1 MRKVGIAG
9 FAVAVFAIGAAVFGA
24 SCGQTPVN
32 VPIRTFEGAQKV
44 AVVCL
49 EVNDSNG
56 TALPTAKP
64 SSQNLCAPVPPNV
77 VGSPLPYHLISVVT
91 QTTRGE
97 LAVVDLTA
105 GYVVDEDK
113 STPGINFIPV
123 GKNPTDVAVS
133 PDAMWTYVSS
143 AAPTKPAIYA
153 IPSSRL
159 LGDSTSTATPPLLLT
174 DLPACSL
181 PQIPLALAVATTPK
195 ASAADG
201 GTADGGNGADGGAAV
216 TYSILALL
224 SGQGRTPAQVVAI
237 DPTML
242 TDNVAPT
249 GALPPCKVSGATTFS
264 AELPASWAP
273 GPAWPD
279 GVPYADASLADSEPP
294 LGPPSQCSNTP
305 SDAGA
310 SDGGRPATPEMDAA
324 APQGNGDD
332 DEAGEGDAAA
342 EDAAAEDAGVQQ
354 TESPDGGTAASAVDA
369 GLDAGFAI
377 TLGPVAPPSP
387 VSMVMRDDVHLL
399 YVADSA
405 IPVIHVIDVT
415 QPSAPRELEP
425 LLATSVAQPTRV
437 VQLRSGGM
445 ALSPPTRDYKRY
457 LYAIDYPGGSLM
469 VFDVTDLS
477 SPHVPMQ
484 RPHQELNPLAPADR
498 LTFAAPVA
506 AVAFVQ
512 HDWPVQVP
520 GDTVHAYQGLLC
532 NPNPNAHP
540 TPTSFKDLGA
550 YYRADQASVIQ
561 PLGTVE
567 GFPYRLRGI
576 FAFATLTNGT
586 MVTIDVDD
594 WDAPCRR
601 PDPMSAG
608 PITQAGKVYAGGL
621 TGSLDIQQPD
631 AGATPDSPTYL
642 DPYHAPITYQ
652 ASISE
657 SAAVTLEP
665 FFPVSAPN
673 RIRSGFLVRNDPTA
687 GVHVPTIAQPP
698 ELQDLNGTPVTTLSQ
713 PGTLRPLLLPT
724 TLDPGF
730 IDPSQI
736 QNPTEPDPNLR
747 TSFPKVVTFPA
758 SKNPPTPGVRLS
770 FDDPTVQTGQ
780 DWTVA
785 YEGVLPSSNGI
796 VGDITTT
803 DSFRTLRFTMAGANL
818 CGLGIED
825 WNIGTARANA
835 ALGEM
840 EHLRLLSEPTPP
852 PDAGAADAGDGGAAG
867 ASSDVRHKLPSWT
880 ADYVEITD
888 DILPKTD
895 PYWGIPSYPASTP
908 SVDSCWAIPGNDL
921 ADALNTPAPSP
932 HAAARFNLC
941 QEVYGTPGTNPDA
954 SPSRD
959 APILYAF
966 KDHLVVGPF
975 RFNGQLEETTSRTI
989 DPNDPNG
996 PRHLELMACCFH
1008 KQAAIKVRTGGEW
1021 VAVGQNGIGLLH
1033 HVIAQPSPHPETSQ
1047 CVLSCDPRFALLNAR
1062 SFDVPWSAPGSC
1074 SALPPETL
1082 SAAAIDRNNVL
1093 AMRNPMFSYVTWAG
1107 CGPLTT
1113 PPDAHTLTARDLTWK
1128 FSVGGA
1134 FSPLT
1139 IALSG
1144 TSGAA
1149 VSPQSMLFI
1158 NSLGQLAVV
1167 DGAQQGLVL
1176 IDLNTVAFSNNY
1188 F

>member
-9 FAVAVFAIGAAVFGA
+9 FAVAAFAIGAAVFGA

-32 VPIRTFEGAQKV
+32 VPIHTFEGAQKV

-49 EVNDSNG
+49 KVNDANG
-56 TALPTAKP
+56 NAITPAVP
-64 SSQNLCAPVPPNV
+64 SLQNLCAPVPPNV
-77 VGSPLPYHLISVVT
+77 VGGPLPYHLISVVT

-123 GKNPTDVAVS
+123 GRNPTDVAVS
-133 PDAMWTYVSS
+133 PDAAWTYVSS

-153 IPSSRL
+153 IPNVRL
-159 LGDSTSTATPPLLLT
+159 LGDSTATSTPPLLLT

-181 PQIPLALAVATTPK
+181 PQIPLALAVATIPN

-201 GTADGGNGADGGAAV
+201 GTGDGGDAGGSGASGAAV
-216 TYSILALL
+216 KYSILALL
-224 SGQGRTPAQVVAI
+224 GGQGRTPAQVVAI
-237 DPTML
+237 DPTTL
-242 TDNVAPT
+242 TNDVHPT
-249 GALPPCKVSGATTFS
+249 GALPPCTISGATTFS
-264 AELPASWAP
+264 SQLPASWTP
-273 GPAWPD
+273 GPEWPD
-279 GVPYADASLADSEPP
+279 GIPYADASLADSEPP
-294 LGPPSQCSNTP
+294 VGPPSLCSNTP
-305 SDAGA
+305 SDGGS
-310 SDGGRPATPEMDAA
+310 SDGGVPATEVDAGV
-324 APQGNGDD
+324 PQGNGDD
-332 DEAGEGDAAA
+332 DEAGGGDAQAEDATA
-342 EDAAAEDAGVQQ
+342 EDAAVQEM
-354 TESPDGGTAASAVDA
+354 ESPDGGAVASGDDA
-369 GLDAGFAI
+369 SLDAGFAI
-377 TLGPVAPPSP
+377 TLGPVAASSP
-387 VSMVMRDDVHLL
+387 ISMVLRDDVHLL
-399 YVADSA
+399 YVADA
-405 IPVIHVIDVT
+405 TLPVIHVIDVT
-415 QPSAPRELEP
+415 QPNAPHELEP

-457 LYAIDYPGGSLM
+457 LYAIDDPGGSLM

-512 HDWPVQVP
+512 HDWPVQIP
-520 GDTVHAYQGLLC
+520 GDTVHAFQGLLC
-532 NPNPNAHP
+532 NPNQNAHP
-540 TPTSFKDLGA
+540 NPTSFIDLGA
-550 YYRADQASVIQ
+550 YYRADQAGVIQ

-608 PITQAGKVYAGGL
+608 PITQAGTVYDGGL
-621 TGSLDIQQPD
+621 TGSLDIPQSD
-631 AGATPDSPTYL
+631 AGAAPDSSTFL

-652 ASISE
+652 GIISE

-673 RIRSGFLVRNDPTA
+673 RIRSGFLLRNDPTA

-736 QNPTEPDPNLR
+736 QNPTEPDPNAR
-747 TSFPKVVTFPA
+747 TSFPTVVTFPA
-758 SKNPPTPGVRLS
+758 AKNPPEPGVRLS
-770 FDDPTVQTGQ
+770 FDDPTVQQGQ

-796 VGDITTT
+796 VADITTT
-803 DSFRTLRFTMAGANL
+803 NGFHTLNFTTTGANL

-825 WNIGTARANA
+825 WSIGQARATT
-835 ALGEM
+835 ALEEM
-840 EHLRLLSEPTPP
+840 ESLHLVSNAPP
-852 PDAGAADAGDGGAAG
+852 PSGQAPDP
-867 ASSDVRHKLPSWT
+867 RLTLPSWT
-880 ADYVEITD
+880 TDYVEITD
-888 DILPKTD
+888 DILPQTD
-895 PYWGIPSYPASTP
+895 PYWGIPSYPASDA
-908 SVDSCWAIPGNDL
+908 SASNVNSCWALPGKNDFV
-921 ADALNTPAPSP
+921 DAPNTPAPSS
-932 HAAARFNLC
+932 HATARFNFC
-941 QEVYGTPGTNPDA
+941 QAVYGTPGTNPDA
-954 SPSRD
+954 SVSRD
-959 APILYAF
+959 APILQAY
-966 KDHLVVGPF
+966 KDHLVVG
-975 RFNGQLEETTSRTI
+975 RFGFKGQLEQTTNRKV
-989 DPNDPNG
+989 DPGSDNNP
-996 PRHLELMACCFH
+996 LSLQLMACCFH
-1008 KQAAIKVRTGGEW
+1008 KQAAIKVRAGGEW

-1033 HVIAQPSPHPETSQ
+1033 HVVAQPSPDPATSR
-1047 CVLSCDPRFALLNAR
+1047 CVLSCDPRDALVNAR
-1062 SFDVPWSAPGSC
+1062 SFDVPWAVPDKC
-1074 SALPPETL
+1074 TALPPPA
-1082 SAAAIDRNNVL
+1082 SAVAIDRNNVL

-1144 TSGAA
+1144 TNGAA

-1158 NSLGQLAVV
+1158 DSLGQLAVV

-1176 IDLNTVAFSNNY
+1176 IDLNTVAFSTNY